1 MLLHV
6 AACLFVMH
14 TLRNCSLLAYLR
26 VQGGE
31 KNRRLETEVLNI
43 KPHLILTVIMSR
55 GAYVRRL

>member
-1 MLLHV
+1 MPVCYAHSKE
-6 AACLFVMH
+6 LFF
-14 TLRNCSLLAYLR
+14 TGLSESS
-26 VQGGE
+26 GGG